1 MIGLFVV
8 LGCSLIFFFLSQIT
22 TSSSR
27 YNPDND
33 PQRSKCSNKLEK
45 RVYDALCY
53 KGYHPIV
60 QYKVTKTRYKLD
72 FAFFSATGA
81 KIDVEIDGPFHRTP
95 EGIQRDRKRD
105 KYMKANGWKVFR
117 ITDITLKDNFEKQ
130 ILLLEAELND
140 VGIYPSK
147 DPTFVL
153 SEQE

>member
-1 MIGLFVV
+1 MIGLLVV
-8 LGCSLIFFFLSQIT
+8 LGCALIFFFLSQIT

>member
-1 MIGLFVV
+1 MIGLFIV
-8 LGCSLIFFFLSQIT
+8 LGCTLVFFFLSQST
-22 TSSSR
+22 GSSST
-27 YNPDND
+27 YNPNND
-33 PQRSKCSNKLEK
+33 SQRLKCSNKLEK

-53 KGYHPIV
+53 KGYHPVV
-60 QYKVTKTRYKLD
+60 QHKVTKTRFKLD
-72 FAFFSATGA
+72 FAFFTPTGA
-81 KIDVEIDGPFHRTP
+81 KIDLEIDGPFHRTP
-95 EGIQRDRKRD
+95 EGMKRDSKRD
-105 KYMKANGWKVFR
+105 KYMKTNGWKVFR

>member
-1 MIGLFVV
+1 MIGLLVV
-8 LGCSLIFFFLSQIT
+8 LGCALIFFFLSQIT

-72 FAFFSATGA
+72 FAFFSATSA